1 MGSQRSESAT
11 LATGLVRPAAPGPA
25 YDGPMSDFIRVDFS
39 RPIPLFP
46 LPDTV
51 LLPHA
56 VQPLHIF
63 EPRYRQMVRHSLKG
77 SRQIAMACFVPCD
90 FRDYVDESP
99 PLRPVVCVGQILQHQ
114 TLPDGRHNILLHG
127 VCRAR
132 IDELIEPDEEHAY
145 RQGQLAPIETEEA
158 LEHDLP
164 EIREQLR
171 DLLTNPRLRRM
182 RAAKDVSE
190 WFDRE
195 DVSTPALLELIGSVL
210 LSDCE
215 LKYRLLS
222 EPSVSRRAEL
232 IRAELAHL
240 DRVVGLADRQDHR
253 AWPKG
258 MSWN

>member
-1 MGSQRSESAT
+1 M
-11 LATGLVRPAAPGPA
+11 APEHA
-25 YDGPMSDFIRVDFS
+25 YDGPMSEFIRVDFS

-56 VQPLHIF
+56 VQHLHVF

-77 SRQIAMACFVPCD
+77 ARQIAMACFVPRD
-90 FRDYVDESP
+90 FREFEDSAP

-114 TLPDGRHNILLHG
+114 ALSDGRHNILLHG
-127 VCRAR
+127 ICRAR
-132 IDELIEPDEEHAY
+132 IDELIEPDGAHAY
-145 RQGQLAPIETEEA
+145 RQGQLAPIETEEV
-158 LEHDLP
+158 LDHELP
-164 EIREQLR
+164 EIREGLR
-171 DLLTNPRLRRM
+171 DLLTNPRLQRM

-210 LSDCE
+210 LSDSE
-215 LKYRLLS
+215 LKYRLLA
-222 EPSVSRRAEL
+222 EPSVSGRADL
-232 IRAELAHL
+232 IREELTHL
-240 DRVVGLADRQDHR
+240 DRLVGRADRQDYR